1 MGVDHLLFVLG
12 LMLIVRD
19 RWMLLKTITSFT
31 VAHSIT
37 LAVATLGYVSA
48 PLPPLNVAIAL
59 SIFFLGPE
67 IVRRQRGQTS
77 LTLRH
82 PWLVAAAFGLLHG
95 FGFASGLTAL
105 GLSRAEI
112 PEALLLFNVG
122 VEIGQ
127 VFFVLLIILLE
138 QSFQTLEI
146 RWPRLVAAL
155 PSYTVGGLGA
165 FWTIQRTVMLIGG
178 ASMKRVRFSARD
190 VSWLLII
197 ASILF
202 WTSLAEAHPQQGQA
216 AGFITGFLHPW
227 SGADHILAMIAVGI
241 WGAQLG
247 TPAIWLLPVTFP
259 MVMAFG
265 GFLGLIGVRCQ
276 GIEFGIALS
285 ALLLGAAVC
294 AQARPKLIF
303 AHNPGWVLWSLPRS
317 CSRHRASPG
326 AEWTA
331 LQHGIC
337 DRDRLS
343 TCHRYL
349 TGPGQSMADRKGHL
363 TYRRSFHRFDGC
375 LFRVGSNGMKE
386 SGRAIRLLASVG
398 GLAMMLYPTMR
409 KRTWSR
415 PAWGPFTTA
424 SAISH

>member
-1 MGVDHLLFVLG
+1 MRRQRIRELQWLRKENRDCPDRQGLGKQCRSRWELPRLALLGLLSGIFVYASCTQAHESRPAYLELKEIAPDKYDVLWRTPLWSGMRLPLALKFSDGVRNLTEPALQELPDSLVERRLIEAEGGLAGKSITIDGLSATITDVFVRIVGADASTRTFRLTPASPSLVIEAKPDPFQAAATYIRLGIDHILVGVDHLLFVLG

-37 LAVATLGYVSA
+37 LAVATLGYVNA

-67 IVRRQRGQTS
+67 IVRRQRGETS

-82 PWLVAAAFGLLHG
+82 PWLVASAFGLLHG

-178 ASMKRVRFSARD
+178 F
-190 VSWLLII
+190 
-197 ASILF
+197 
-202 WTSLAEAHPQQGQA
+202 Q
-216 AGFITGFLHPW
+216 
-227 SGADHILAMIAVGI
+227 
-241 WGAQLG
+241 
-247 TPAIWLLPVTFP
+247 
-259 MVMAFG
+259 
-265 GFLGLIGVRCQ
+265 
-276 GIEFGIALS
+276 
-285 ALLLGAAVC
+285 
-294 AQARPKLIF
+294 
-303 AHNPGWVLWSLPRS
+303 
-317 CSRHRASPG
+317 
-326 AEWTA
+326 
-331 LQHGIC
+331 
-337 DRDRLS
+337 
-343 TCHRYL
+343 
-349 TGPGQSMADRKGHL
+349 
-363 TYRRSFHRFDGC
+363 
-375 LFRVGSNGMKE
+375 
-386 SGRAIRLLASVG
+386 
-398 GLAMMLYPTMR
+398 
-409 KRTWSR
+409 
-415 PAWGPFTTA
+415 
-424 SAISH
+424 